1 MAVANTVIQLKKSGV
16 SGNVPVSLNVGETA
30 LNYADGKLFYKNA
43 LGTIS
48 YIGSASSFATIN
60 ANSSL
65 ILASSPTDVL
75 SFTGSNG
82 IVITANTVSKTI
94 NIDSLNDLTLA
105 NSAYNLANSAN
116 ILAQTAYSLASS
128 SSADFTARALA
139 NSKTQTYYQNT
150 APVTPNSNDLWL
162 ANTGVLY
169 ENFGNTTYPIWA
181 ETGPTNLTYTQGGGG
196 VSASGYLNNSVIFA
210 NATGYLSNT
219 TNIQF
224 YTSNNNLYVAGTI
237 NVSTVSSNSITVNT
251 VTSNTVTTNT
261 VTSNTVTTNTVT
273 TNTITSNTVTTNTV
287 TTNTITSN
295 TITTTGT
302 VTAPQL
308 LVTNGLI
315 MNNQTISNSFVIPAG
330 YSAISVGPLSVAN
343 SANVSLGNGARWI
356 II

>member
-1 MAVANTVIQLKKSGV
+1 
-16 SGNVPVSLNVGETA
+16 
-30 LNYADGKLFYKNA
+30 
-43 LGTIS
+43 
-48 YIGSASSFATIN
+48 
-60 ANSSL
+60 
-65 ILASSPTDVL
+65 
-75 SFTGSNG
+75 
-82 IVITANTVSKTI
+82 
-94 NIDSLNDLTLA
+94 
-105 NSAYNLANSAN
+105 
-116 ILAQTAYSLASS
+116 LASS

-261 VTSNTVTTNTVT
+261 VT
-273 TNTITSNTVTTNTV
+273 
-287 TTNTITSN
+287 TNTITSN

-308 LVTNGLI
+308 FVTNGLI